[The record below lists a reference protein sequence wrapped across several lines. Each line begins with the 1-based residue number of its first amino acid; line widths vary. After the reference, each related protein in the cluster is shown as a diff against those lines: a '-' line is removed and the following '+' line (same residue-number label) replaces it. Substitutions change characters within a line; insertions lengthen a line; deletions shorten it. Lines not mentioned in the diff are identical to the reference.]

1 MASTTHAKCQPSQRI
16 VNTRCQL
23 LHTVI
28 CGDCANF
35 KTVGKTVSA
44 PLCRRHCFYPGL
56 NALADTTVVP
66 PDGAQTSRSSI
77 SRTMD
82 VVAAMPLQRFHE
94 VVVKHKYDRQC
105 SQSPAPLAALQSVTS
120 TSTIPCD
127 DPLMFTLD
135 RFFTAIRVIDV
146 SHAENLLMFGE
157 KRSEMNTSK
166 RYSLNAYRTTEGQRR
181 SYPGVHS
188 YSKPSRGKGSVFGAK
203 GFYRLS
209 SSSVEL
215 SDRP

>member
-66 PDGAQTSRSSI
+66 PDGGQTPRSSI

-94 VVVKHKYDRQC
+94 VVVKHKRQAVFAKPGAIGGATVC
-105 SQSPAPLAALQSVTS
+105 DIHSHHSV
-120 TSTIPCD
+120 
-127 DPLMFTLD
+127 
-135 RFFTAIRVIDV
+135 R
-146 SHAENLLMFGE
+146 
-157 KRSEMNTSK
+157 
-166 RYSLNAYRTTEGQRR
+166 
-181 SYPGVHS
+181 
-188 YSKPSRGKGSVFGAK
+188 
-203 GFYRLS
+203 
-209 SSSVEL
+209 
-215 SDRP
+215 